1 MRFTA
6 SRKTRGSI
14 ARSWGQRPLEDN
26 ARLDQPNS
34 VTRYV
39 WPSSPSPTPPYT
51 NWTTAAHVIQDAVD
65 AAQTGD
71 EIVVTNGTYAT
82 GGRAAGTNIIINRVA
97 VNKPLTVRSV
107 NGPQATTIQVT

>member
-1 MRFTA
+1 M
-6 SRKTRGSI
+6 
-14 ARSWGQRPLEDN
+14 
-26 ARLDQPNS
+26 
-34 VTRYV
+34 
-39 WPSSPSPTPPYT
+39 
-51 NWTTAAHVIQDAVD
+51 D